1 MERPPHSPA
10 ERTASLN
17 THLSPSGTPEA
28 PWRHQHAGRPS
39 ALLPGGCTP
48 TPMQCAIALHAG
60 KEDPVF
66 CGTPGHGELAGLLC
80 SSVKNSGHMPR
91 KDDQLVESCGHHTSS
106 PESSLL
112 EQALGSA
119 SALEQVQALVVGEVF
134 SDIAATCKLLSIPA
148 GHPPNIS
155 STGTLHNQYPP
166 LKIFVTGVSHSRTPS
181 LCRTAGEHR
190 NPTQKSARVENR
202 TYLFLA
208 VRLEVLLPQ
217 RRTATSSMAWC
228 VGAVAVAAD
237 PLRWSGVEA
246 SRWLAWAERHYS
258 LPRLGAAFSGLRGA
272 QLCLLGEGDFRARAP
287 AGGELLHAHLDIWKT
302 AAKLQDASAH
312 DSNLARHGAGLNR
325 EPHADDRDL
334 RDPAQD
340 NIGTGGLGGGKR
352 CSVSGFSLCGDACR
366 TSSRRHR
373 LHVGREPQVR
383 RSTDVQRVTAD
394 TIWPLTCVPA
404 PLGSTHTEG
413 PPPTRAPE
421 LPRAQPPVPPQPIH
435 LWQFLWE
442 LLLNPRD
449 GSRLIRWL
457 NRDKGI
463 FKIEDSV
470 EVARLWGIRK
480 NRPAMN
486 YDKLSRSIRQYYK
499 KGIIRKTEISQR
511 LVYQFVHPL

>member
-134 SDIAATCKLLSIPA
+134 SDIAATCKLLSIP
-148 GHPPNIS
+148 
-155 STGTLHNQYPP
+155 
-166 LKIFVTGVSHSRTPS
+166 
-181 LCRTAGEHR
+181 
-190 NPTQKSARVENR
+190 
-202 TYLFLA
+202 
-208 VRLEVLLPQ
+208 
-217 RRTATSSMAWC
+217 
-228 VGAVAVAAD
+228 AD

-383 RSTDVQRVTAD
+383 S
-394 TIWPLTCVPA
+394 PA
-404 PLGSTHTEG
+404 GQHPHGG
-413 PPPTRAPE
+413 PPTHPS
-421 LPRAQPPVPPQPIH
+421 PRAAPGTAPGSPTAHPPVAVPVGAASQPARRQPP
-435 LWQFLWE
+435 
-442 LLLNPRD
+442 
-449 GSRLIRWL
+449 
-457 NRDKGI
+457 
-463 FKIEDSV
+463 
-470 EVARLWGIRK
+470 
-480 NRPAMN
+480 
-486 YDKLSRSIRQYYK
+486 
-499 KGIIRKTEISQR
+499 
-511 LVYQFVHPL
+511 HPLAES

>member
-1 MERPPHSPA
+1 MERPAHSPA
-10 ERTASLN
+10 ERTASLH

-28 PWRHQHAGRPS
+28 AWRHEHAGRPS
-39 ALLPGGCTP
+39 ALLPGGCTS
-48 TPMQCAIALHAG
+48 TPLRCAIALHAG
-60 KEDPVF
+60 KEEPVF

-91 KDDQLVESCGHHTSS
+91 KGDELVGSCGHHTSS

-119 SALEQVQALVVGEVF
+119 SALEQVQALVVAEVF
-134 SDIAATCKLLSIPA
+134 SDIAAACKLLSIP
-148 GHPPNIS
+148 
-155 STGTLHNQYPP
+155 
-166 LKIFVTGVSHSRTPS
+166 
-181 LCRTAGEHR
+181 
-190 NPTQKSARVENR
+190 
-202 TYLFLA
+202 
-208 VRLEVLLPQ
+208 
-217 RRTATSSMAWC
+217 
-228 VGAVAVAAD
+228 AD

-258 LPRLGAAFSGLRGA
+258 LPPRLGAAAAFSGLRGA

-302 AAKLQDASAH
+302 
-312 DSNLARHGAGLNR
+312 GT
-325 EPHADDRDL
+325 RD
-334 RDPAQD
+334 
-340 NIGTGGLGGGKR
+340 T
-352 CSVSGFSLCGDACR
+352 
-366 TSSRRHR
+366 RR
-373 LHVGREPQVR
+373 
-383 RSTDVQRVTAD
+383 
-394 TIWPLTCVPA
+394 
-404 PLGSTHTEG
+404 LGSTSRVEG
-413 PPPTRAPE
+413 KQPQ
-421 LPRAQPPVPPQPIH
+421 LGPPVPPQPIH

-442 LLLNPRD
+442 LLLNPCD

-511 LVYQFVHPL
+511 LVYQFVKPL

>member
-1 MERPPHSPA
+1 MERPAHSPA
-10 ERTASLN
+10 ERTASLH

-28 PWRHQHAGRPS
+28 AWRHEHAGRPS
-39 ALLPGGCTP
+39 ALLPGGCTS
-48 TPMQCAIALHAG
+48 TPLRCAIALHAG
-60 KEDPVF
+60 KEEPVF

-91 KDDQLVESCGHHTSS
+91 KGDELVGSCGHHTSS

-119 SALEQVQALVVGEVF
+119 SALEQVQALVVAEVF
-134 SDIAATCKLLSIPA
+134 SDIAAACKLLSIPHIA
-148 GHPPNIS
+148 Q
-155 STGTLHNQYPP
+155 STRLRLSLPRGGPRP
-166 LKIFVTGVSHSRTPS
+166 LKIFVTGVGHSRTHSAEQRENMEPPHKKAPES
-181 LCRTAGEHR
+181 RIEPISCRE
-190 NPTQKSARVENR
+190 ARGLSPLR
-202 TYLFLA
+202 HS
-208 VRLEVLLPQ
+208 
-217 RRTATSSMAWC
+217 ATSWTAWC
-228 VGAVAVAAD
+228 GVCAVAAAAAAD

-258 LPRLGAAFSGLRGA
+258 LPPRLGAAAAFSGLRGA

-312 DSNLARHGAGLNR
+312 DSNLARYGAGLDR

-340 NIGTGGLGGGKR
+340 NSGTGGLGGGKR
-352 CSVSGFSLCGDACR
+352 CSVSGFSLCDQAAGGTGYTWDASHKCAAPPG
-366 TSSRRHR
+366 SS
-373 LHVGREPQVR
+373 
-383 RSTDVQRVTAD
+383 
-394 TIWPLTCVPA
+394 
-404 PLGSTHTEG
+404 HTEG

-421 LPRAQPPVPPQPIH
+421 LPPRAQPPVPPQPIH

-442 LLLNPRD
+442 LLLNPCD

-511 LVYQFVHPL
+511 LVYQFVKPL